1 MCCVANSSITLER
14 SRCPLCNSA
23 KCLKNW
29 TSRQITA
36 IFAVRT
42 QTGVLLWQ
50 QRPIDSVGNLQRRHF
65 GRESRSYI
73 DCLSMWCVGQRQR

>member
-1 MCCVANSSITLER
+1 MTVECEVGNSSITPQSSSTGGEQLF
-14 SRCPLCNSA
+14 CGVQLC
-23 KCLKNW
+23 KDQNW

-36 IFAVRT
+36 ILAVRT

-65 GRESRSYI
+65 GRE
-73 DCLSMWCVGQRQR
+73 